1 MTKRASRR
9 APRRRRRTF
18 GRISR
23 PRTTVTIA
31 RRPATWLA
39 AAGRDVQGPGVERL
53 GLGGATAEDGDSSL
67 DEQPAGAAGPG
78 LGDGAAAPRVAGAE
92 LARDQAEVGL
102 DLMGVAEALGIVEGR
117 DEGGG
122 GDGPDGGHRAQ
133 SLDARIVGGE

>member
-1 MTKRASRR
+1 MAGHGG
-9 APRRRRRTF
+9 RRRRVAASARGAWLKHAAVTQE
-18 GRISR
+18 RIEDAGQAAGEGDDGD
-23 PRTTVTIA
+23 V
-31 RRPATWLA
+31 LA

-102 DLMGVAEALGIVEGR
+102 DL
-117 DEGGG
+117 
-122 GDGPDGGHRAQ
+122 
-133 SLDARIVGGE
+133 